1 MTTLQD
7 IRSFLALRRLAVVG
21 VSRRANDFSRVLF
34 RELRQRGY
42 DVVPVNPALAEMAA
56 EMEAEVDGIACVAKI
71 ADIAPP
77 AEGALLLTS
86 PSVTEKVLED
96 CVRAGIHHVW
106 LYRASGAGAVS
117 LSAISFCQ
125 SHGIAVV
132 GGECPFMFLPETG
145 LVHRLHGFCRKMT
158 GTYPREAHPTVH
170 TSACSTSP
178 IRRTTKTPDRCG

>member
-7 IRSFLALRRLAVVG
+7 IGSFLALRRLAVVG
-21 VSRRANDFSRVLF
+21 VSRRGNDFSRVLF

-42 DVVPVNPALAEMAA
+42 DLVPVNPALAEVGSD
-56 EMEAEVDGIACVAKI
+56 VDGISCAAKI
-71 ADIAPP
+71 ADISPTV
-77 AEGALLLTS
+77 EGALLLTS
-86 PSVTEKVLED
+86 PSVTETVLED

-117 LSAISFCQ
+117 PSAISFCQ
-125 SHGIAVV
+125 SHGITVV

-158 GTYPREAHPTVH
+158 GTYPRDAGVTLH
-170 TSACSTSP
+170 TLA
-178 IRRTTKTPDRCG
+178 R

>member
-21 VSRRANDFSRVLF
+21 VSRRANDFSRLLF
-34 RELRQRGY
+34 RELLQRGY
-42 DVVPVNPALAEMAA
+42 DLVPVNPALAEM
-56 EMEAEVDGIACVAKI
+56 EAEVDGIPCAAKI
-71 ADIAPP
+71 ADVCPP
-77 AEGALLLTS
+77 VEGALLLTS

-96 CVRAGIHHVW
+96 CVRAGIHNVW

-117 LSAISFCQ
+117 PSAISFCQ
-125 SHGIAVV
+125 SHGVAVV

-158 GTYPREAHPTVH
+158 GTFPREADPTLH
-170 TSACSTSP
+170 TPA
-178 IRRTTKTPDRCG
+178 

>member
-21 VSRRANDFSRVLF
+21 VSRRGNDFSRVLF

-42 DVVPVNPALAEMAA
+42 DVVPVNPALAEV
-56 EMEAEVDGIACVAKI
+56 EEAEVDGISCAAKI

-77 AEGALLLTS
+77 VEGALLLTS
-86 PSVTEKVLED
+86 PSVTDKVLED

-106 LYRASGAGAVS
+106 LYRASGAGAVRP
-117 LSAISFCQ
+117 SAISFCQ
-125 SHGIAVV
+125 SHGVAVV

-158 GTYPREAHPTVH
+158 GTYPREAHPTLH
-170 TSACSTSP
+170 T
-178 IRRTTKTPDRCG
+178 